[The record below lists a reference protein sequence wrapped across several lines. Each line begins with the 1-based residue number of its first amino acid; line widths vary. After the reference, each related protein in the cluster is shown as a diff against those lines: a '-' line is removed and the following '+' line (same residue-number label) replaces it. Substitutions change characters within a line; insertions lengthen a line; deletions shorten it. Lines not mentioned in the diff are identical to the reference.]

1 MANFINDINRKILMD
16 KKLNCLIIGAGDR
29 GTLFGKIALHYDAT
43 IVAIAELDEKRR
55 DLIADQYD
63 ISSDRIFESGEKAL
77 NSGLPFDVVVITTQD
92 KSHFKLAKLAL
103 QKGYN
108 VLLEKPMATDPE
120 DCINLIKEQEKSG
133 KNLAIGHVLRYAPF
147 FQTIKKIINSGD
159 LGKVLNID
167 ITENIGYWHFAH
179 SYVRGNWRKESESSP
194 IVLAKS
200 CHDLDIIAWLA
211 NSTPKTVYSRGSL
224 DLFKKE
230 NAPKT
235 SKKRCTE
242 DCPVKDCIYDAR
254 RFYLKH
260 GITVNWPYSTI
271 SPENLTEAG
280 REKAINEGS
289 YGRCVFKC
297 DNDVCDNQD
306 VIIEFENGVKSNFA
320 LRSGGETSTRKILI
334 QCERGEISGN
344 LSRGKIN
351 FITYA
356 GRKDE
361 GVEKE
366 IDTQQLG
373 SHGGGDPLLVKDF
386 FENIRS
392 QSNKA
397 TLTSAQESLQ
407 SHLIAFA
414 AEESR
419 KSGKHGKVINF
430 KEYLK
435 KLGLKH

>member
-1 MANFINDINRKILMD
+1 MMS

-29 GTLFGKIALHYDAT
+29 GTLFGKITSHYDA
-43 IVAIAELDEKRR
+43 IVVAVAEHNEKRR
-55 DLIADQYD
+55 DLLADQHD
-63 ISSDRIFESGEKAL
+63 IPPDRIFETGEKAL

-103 QKGYN
+103 QNGYN
-108 VLLEKPMATDPE
+108 VLLEKPMATTAK
-120 DCINLIKEQEKSG
+120 DCISLIKEQEKSG

-147 FQTIKKIINSGD
+147 FQKIKKIIDSEE

-167 ITENIGYWHFAH
+167 VTEDIGYWHFAH

-211 NSTPKTVYSRGSL
+211 NSTPKTIYSRGSL
-224 DLFKKE
+224 EVFKKS

-235 SKKRCTE
+235 SKKRCT
-242 DCPVKDCIYDAR
+242 DGCPVKDCLYDAR
-254 RFYLKH
+254 KFYLKH
-260 GITVNWPYSTI
+260 GVTVNWPYSTI
-271 SPENLTEAG
+271 SPEDLTEAG
-280 REKAINEGS
+280 REKAIKEGP
-289 YGRCVFKC
+289 YGKCVFKC

-320 LRSGGETSTRKILI
+320 LRSGGENSTRKILI
-334 QCERGEISGN
+334 QFERGEIAGN
-344 LSRGKIN
+344 LLRGKIN
-351 FITYA
+351 LIRYT

-361 GVEKE
+361 GIEKE

-373 SHGGGDPLLVKDF
+373 SHGGGDPILVKQF
-386 FENIRS
+386 FDNIRS
-392 QSNKA
+392 QNNKA

-414 AEESR
+414 AESSR
-419 KSGKHGKVINF
+419 KEGKHGKVINF
-430 KEYLK
+430 KEYMK
-435 KLGLKH
+435 KLGVKK

>member
-1 MANFINDINRKILMD
+1 MS

-29 GTLFGKIALHYDAT
+29 GTLFGKIASHYDGV
-43 IVAIAELDEKRR
+43 IVAVAEHHEGKR
-55 DLIADQYD
+55 DLLADQHD
-63 ISSDRIFESGEKAL
+63 IPPERMFETGEKAL
-77 NSGLPFDVVVITTQD
+77 ESGLPFDVVVITTQD

-108 VLLEKPMATDPE
+108 VLLEKPMATTAKE
-120 DCINLIKEQEKSG
+120 CIALVKEQEKSG

-147 FQTIKKIINSGD
+147 FQTIKKIIDSEE
-159 LGKVLNID
+159 LGKVLTID
-167 ITENIGYWHFAH
+167 VTEDIGYWHYAH

-194 IVLAKS
+194 IILAKS

-211 NSTPKTVYSRGSL
+211 NSKPKSIYSRGSL
-224 DLFKKE
+224 DVFKKT

-242 DCPVKDCIYDAR
+242 GCPVKDCLYDAR
-254 RFYLKH
+254 KFYLNH

-271 SPENLTEAG
+271 SPEDLSEAG
-280 REKAINEGS
+280 RKKAIEEGP

-306 VIIEFENGVKSNFA
+306 VIIEFENGIKSNFG
-320 LRSGGETSTRKILI
+320 LRSGGENSTRKILI
-334 QCERGEISGN
+334 QCERGEIAGN

-351 FITYA
+351 FITYT

-361 GVEKE
+361 GIEKE

-373 SHGGGDPLLVKDF
+373 SHGGGDPILLKDF
-386 FENIRS
+386 FDNIRS
-392 QSNKA
+392 QNNKA

-419 KSGKHGKVINF
+419 KSGKHGKVVDF
-430 KEYLK
+430 KDYIK
-435 KLGLKH
+435 KLGLNL